1 MSGACAGFD
10 VSAVIEGESDMNSVP
25 WFEMPK
31 NMFRHS
37 WELATNS
44 TRYNQMGRNIPS
56 SPAKI
61 CVAIPTE
68 RANRF
73 WRRGSRSNCRNS
85 QGASDVGPVTR

>member
-1 MSGACAGFD
+1 VSGACAGFD

-44 TRYNQMGRNIPS
+44 TRYNQTGRNIS
-56 SPAKI
+56 SSGQRNMWLFRLNARTAFGAEGL
-61 CVAIPTE
+61 AIESREGP
-68 RANRF
+68 
-73 WRRGSRSNCRNS
+73 RRI
-85 QGASDVGPVTR
+85 

>member
-1 MSGACAGFD
+1 
-10 VSAVIEGESDMNSVP
+10 MNSVP

-44 TRYNQMGRNIPS
+44 TRYNQAGWNIS
-56 SPAKI
+56 SSRAEK

-68 RANRF
+68 CANRF
-73 WRRGSRSNCRNS
+73 WRRGLAIESRE
-85 QGASDVGPVTR
+85 GPGRT